1 MAEIER
7 LRILIKG
14 QVQGVGFRPHVYR
27 VAQHLNL
34 TGWVQN
40 NTIGVLIEVQGMS
53 VSSFLSH
60 LLTSLPPLARIHD
73 IETSNLALIAN
84 ENHFLIL
91 ESQKTGASRGI
102 ISPDMSPCPDCLRE
116 LFNPDSRYYYYPFL
130 NCTQCGPRFSITKE
144 LPYDR
149 CQTSMGEFTL
159 CPSCKRDYSSPENRR
174 YHAQPT
180 ACKDCG
186 PALSVSIQAI
196 AQALLEGKIIALKG
210 VGGYQLLCD
219 ARNNETIQRLRQ
231 KKYREAKP
239 LALMVLNCM
248 SAEKF
253 VTVSDKEK
261 ESLSS
266 QARPIVLL
274 KKKQEILPEI
284 IAPGLSD
291 LGVMLPSSPLHYLLF
306 HALAGYPEGLQWLD
320 EPHSLVL
327 IATSANMA
335 GNPLM
340 IEDEKA
346 HNELIAIADL
356 VISYNRQV
364 VTRVDDSVMRFI
376 NNQPRFIRRARG
388 FSPISVQLPF
398 SIPSTLALGGHLKNT
413 FCITRGNEAFISQ
426 HIGSL
431 TNKETIDFFHESLSH
446 WMRFLDVTVE
456 RIACD
461 LHPDFYTTSFANHYD
476 LPVISVQHHQAH
488 LAAVAAEYHI
498 LDPALGIVLDGYG
511 YGWDGKAWGGEL
523 FLLEN
528 RQIQRLGHFYPLPQ
542 PGGERAIHEPWRMA
556 AAILHGLQKEDEI
569 IRRFSDKPH
578 VSELIHWLKSSN
590 SLPTTSSC
598 GRLFDAASALLGI
611 NTISQYEGQAPM
623 QLESLVTNPEVFEG
637 GWTVANNQINFL
649 PTFSQLLDR
658 DPRGGANVFHG
669 TLIAGLVDWIMIEVR
684 KTSIRQILLSGGC
697 FLNQVLAEGLI
708 KQLEGRGLKV
718 YLPQQVPVNDGGISL
733 GQAWL
738 AGNYKETEFLCV

>member
-40 NTIGVLIEVQGMS
+40 NTIGVLIEVQGWF

-60 LLTSLPPLARIHD
+60 LLTSLPTLARIHD

-84 ENHFLIL
+84 ENDFLII
-91 ESQKTGASRGI
+91 ESQKTGASHGI
-102 ISPDMSPCPDCLRE
+102 ISPDMSPCPDCLGE

-159 CPSCKRDYSSPENRR
+159 CPSCERDYSSPENRR

-186 PALSVSIQAI
+186 PELSVSIQVI

-210 VGGYQLLCD
+210 VGGYQLVCD
-219 ARNNETIQRLRQ
+219 ARNNETVQRLRQ

-248 SAEKF
+248 SAETF

-261 ESLSS
+261 EILSS

-274 KKKQEILPEI
+274 KKKQDILPEI
-284 IAPGLSD
+284 IAPGLSG

-306 HALAGYPEGLQWLD
+306 HALAGYPEGLKWLD
-320 EPHSLVL
+320 ELHSSVL
-327 IATSANMA
+327 IATSANRA

-340 IEDEKA
+340 IADEKA

-356 VISYNRQV
+356 VIAYNRQV
-364 VTRVDDSVMRFI
+364 ITRVDDSVMRFI

-446 WMRFLDVTVE
+446 WMRFLDVKVE

-461 LHPDFYTTSFANHYD
+461 LHPDFYTTSLARHYN

-498 LDPALGIVLDGYG
+498 LEPALGLVLDGYG

-528 RQIQRLGHFYPLPQ
+528 TQIQRLGHFYPLPQ
-542 PGGERAIHEPWRMA
+542 PSGERAIHQPWRMA
-556 AAILHGLQKEDEI
+556 AAILHCLQKEGEI
-569 IRRFSDKPH
+569 LRRFFDKPH
-578 VSELIHWLKSSN
+578 VSELVHLLKNSH

-637 GWTVANNQINFL
+637 GWTLANNQFNFL
-649 PTFSQLLDR
+649 PTFRHLLDK
-658 DPRGGANVFHG
+658 DPRRGANVFHG
-669 TLIAGLVDWIMIEVR
+669 TLIAGLVDWIMIQVK
-684 KTSIRQILLSGGC
+684 KTAIRQVLLSGGC
-697 FLNQVLAEGLI
+697 FLNQVLADGLI
-708 KQLEGRGLKV
+708 KQLERSGLKV
-718 YLPQQVPVNDGGISL
+718 YLPEQVPVNDGGISL

-738 AGNYKETEFLCV
+738 AGNYKEAELICV